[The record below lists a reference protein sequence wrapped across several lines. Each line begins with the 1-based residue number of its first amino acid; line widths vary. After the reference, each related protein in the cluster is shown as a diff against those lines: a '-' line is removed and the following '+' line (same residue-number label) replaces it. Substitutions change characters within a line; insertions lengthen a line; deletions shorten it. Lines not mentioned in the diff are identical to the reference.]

1 MPIVYKQI
9 YKLYCYRFAQC
20 CFKGKYICTGKQR
33 YNKIYFKCLDIF
45 IFYCSPPLHIC
56 MYILTLANVLVLKKQ
71 SRERHVHKMIII
83 STLIIDIFRLL
94 QLNCHVS
101 IVSLNVR
108 NHINCS
114 FVFLTCSHF
123 KNGHKPQIKLTD
135 KIRREI
141 YYGFFC
147 IMPFPNL
154 WYKKIGLKIYDF
166 LIQQHDQIIITYNLN
181 STYTKQN

>member
-114 FVFLTCSHF
+114 FVFLTCA
-123 KNGHKPQIKLTD
+123 QITLTD
-135 KIRREI
+135 EIRREI
-141 YYGFFC
+141 YYGFYAFSKF
-147 IMPFPNL
+147 MEQENWVEDL
-154 WYKKIGLKIYDF
+154 
-166 LIQQHDQIIITYNLN
+166 
-181 STYTKQN
+181 